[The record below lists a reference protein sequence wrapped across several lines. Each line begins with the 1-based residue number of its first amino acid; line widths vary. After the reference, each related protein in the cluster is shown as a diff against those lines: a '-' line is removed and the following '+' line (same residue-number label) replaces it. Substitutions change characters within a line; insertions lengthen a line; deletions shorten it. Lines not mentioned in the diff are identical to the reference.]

1 MSRELLSQLAA
12 ALADGSIRV
21 VDLSRTLSPD
31 TPVIKLREPFHQ
43 SAPFRTEEV
52 SNYDER
58 GVNWYWNNL
67 SMGEHTGTHFDA
79 PVHWRT
85 GRDHADGHTDT
96 IAPQRLIAPACVI
109 DCSAQAA
116 DPDFLL
122 EPAHVEAWEAVHGRI
137 PAGSWVLMRT
147 DWSRRAGEA
156 FLNIGPDG
164 AHVPGPSAR
173 TMRFL
178 VDERDV
184 HGWGV
189 ETVGTDA
196 GQGFRFDP
204 PSPAHAI
211 MHGANRFGLASLCNL
226 DQLPPTGSLLVT
238 PPLKILRGSGSPLR
252 VLALVAA

>member
-43 SAPFRTEEV
+43 SAPFRMEEV

-58 GVNWYWNNL
+58 GMNWYWNNL

-85 GRDHADGHTDT
+85 GRDHADGRTDT

-164 AHVPGPSAR
+164 AHVPGPSAH